1 MNMKRLLS
9 TLTAVV
15 MLAAMSTTA
24 FAAEPTMP
32 DKNGNVSIGKDEVT
46 IGIEGRVEPITLAAT
61 CNISTYLSIDP
72 NQPESKQFVSPV
84 ITVTNDCNAPITLYA
99 ASMKATG
106 NAPKVVASDKYSAE
120 GWRQLNKTQTH
131 SNIALG
137 LLDDSSRTRTS
148 RSTLKKSPSTRWRW
162 PAKWHCASLAALR
175 RQRANPSAATSHGA
189 SARDSKAERCPFNIP
204 AF

>member
-32 DKNGNVSIGKDEVT
+32 DENGNVSIGKDEVT

-61 CNISTYLSIDP
+61 CNINTYLSIDP

-106 NAPKVVASDKYSAE
+106 NAPKVVANDKYSAE
-120 GWRQLNKTQTH
+120 GWRQLNRTQTH
-131 SNIALG
+131 ANIALG
-137 LLDDSSRTRTS
+137 LLDEGGSDIDM
-148 RSTLKKSPSTRWRW
+148 WF
-162 PAKWHCASLAALR
+162 AEEAAQQTTAL
-175 RQRANPSAATSHGA
+175 
-189 SARDSKAERCPFNIP
+189 CNIP
-204 AF
+204 FQGQQKMKLQAKFGRAWDGGESFKYGMTVKIGLQQ